1 MMEWQTYQNQSLV
14 SKDVRVQVPLCALNQ
29 YNPNQFFSIGDGFG
43 LFIIFT
49 PEQIAAAKKRH
60 YGFGEN

>member
-1 MMEWQTYQNQSLV
+1 MIFYDFESN
-14 SKDVRVQVPLCALNQ
+14 RAIQVLCPALNQ

-49 PEQIAAAKKRH
+49 PEQIAAAKKRR
-60 YGFGEN
+60 YT